1 MKAKNLKVKSLKVK
15 SVLGDLVESVLLAS
29 LVLAISHTG
38 LGGAH
43 HGEILVL
50 FVRDKEVQILDLP
63 IISIRFR
70 AIPEREIYNRTV
82 INPQILGSKSDF

>member
-1 MKAKNLKVKSLKVK
+1 MKHHDNGINFARKSSLKVKSLKVK

-29 LVLAISHTG
+29 LVLAISHAG

-43 HGEILVL
+43 HGEMLVL

-63 IISIRFR
+63 
-70 AIPEREIYNRTV
+70 V
-82 INPQILGSKSDF
+82 I